1 VRTFVVR
8 IVHFPFQ
15 ILIWHTLA
23 AERGFLHSLEG
34 VCLCCC
40 DRSQGIISKKLAALT
55 LELPLNLA

>member
-1 VRTFVVR
+1 
-8 IVHFPFQ
+8 VHFPFQ

-23 AERGFLHSLEG
+23 AERVFLHSLEG

>member
-1 VRTFVVR
+1 
-8 IVHFPFQ
+8 VHFPFQ

-40 DRSQGIISKKLAALT
+40 DRSEGIISKNQALEMPESLANLT
-55 LELPLNLA
+55 